1 MTGMMVVMKMMVVVK
16 SMMAAVMELRP
27 LPGILTAQGGFS

>member
-1 MTGMMVVMKMMVVVK
+1 MTGMMVVMKMTVVRK
-16 SMMAAVMELRP
+16 SMMAAVMELWP